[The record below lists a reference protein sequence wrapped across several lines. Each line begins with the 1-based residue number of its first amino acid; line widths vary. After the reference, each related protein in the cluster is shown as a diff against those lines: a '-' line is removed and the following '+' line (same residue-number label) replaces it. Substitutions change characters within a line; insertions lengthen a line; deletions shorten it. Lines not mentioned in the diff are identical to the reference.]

1 MGITRGTDIVREGLV
16 FSVDAANPRSYP
28 GSGTTLY
35 DLKRLNNGT
44 MSGPLSPNNSPQFNP
59 NNMGCI
65 DFDGVDDRITFNNF
79 DIGTSD
85 FSVSSWI
92 KTTQTSFGYIIA
104 QGGQGNSAAER
115 GFGMATNNG
124 VLYGFIAT
132 DSRIFVSNNSGT
144 LVNDGKWHNVAGVWD
159 RSDKLKWYINGVFEK
174 EGDISS
180 ASSYNISSDNNGLI
194 GTYGNASIGFFDGNI
209 GPTTLYLKALPA
221 AEVKQN
227 YKALKGRFI
236 N

>member
-1 MGITRGTDIVREGLV
+1 MATTAGLNIIREELV
-16 FSVDAANPRSYP
+16 FSVDAANLKSYP

-35 DLKRLNNGT
+35 DLKGSNNGT
-44 MSGPLSPNNSPQFNP
+44 MSGPLSPNNSPQFDP

-65 DFDGVDDRITFNNF
+65 NFDGTDDRITFNNF

-85 FSVSSWI
+85 FSVNSWI
-92 KTTQTSFGYIIA
+92 KATQTSFGYIIA
-104 QGGQGNSAAER
+104 QGGQGNSAAQR
-115 GFGMATNNG
+115 GFGMAINNG

-144 LVNDGKWHNVAGVWD
+144 MVNDGKWYNVAGVWD

-180 ASSYNISSDNNGLI
+180 ASSYNISSGNNGLM
-194 GTYGNASIGFFDGNI
+194 GTYGSADGGFFDGNI
-209 GPTTLYLKALPA
+209 GPTTLYFKTLSPS
-221 AEVKQN
+221 EIQQN
-227 YKALKGRFI
+227 YNALKGRFQ
-236 N
+236 